1 MPFDWTEDNL
11 RAQYNVAKQNGWVDL
26 IKAAA
31 EASGQP
37 AEMLLGIASRETGFL
52 WLRHPDGAI
61 LGDGG
66 HGHGLMQIDDRSFPE
81 FCRSAAWRDIAKNVA
96 KGIEVL
102 QGKEAFL
109 RHHGIEEAMFP
120 RAAVAA
126 YNCGEGNVLKA
137 IRAGQDVDVHTAHG
151 TYSADAL
158 ARADVFKG
166 FLAED
171 TSSPSA

>member
-11 RAQYNVAKQNGWVDL
+11 RAQYNVARQNGWIDV
-26 IKAAA
+26 ITAAA
-31 EASGQP
+31 QAAGQP
-37 AEMLLGIASRETGFL
+37 AALLLGMASRETGFL
-52 WLRHPDGAI
+52 WPRHPDGAI

-81 FCRSAAWRDIAKNVA
+81 FCQSAAWRDIAKNVA

-102 QGKEAFL
+102 QGKAAFL
-109 RHHGIEEAMFP
+109 RHHGIDEALVP

-137 IRAGQDVDVHTAHG
+137 LHAGQDVDVHTAHG
-151 TYSADAL
+151 TYAADVL
-158 ARADVFKG
+158 ARAAIFEG
-166 FLAED
+166 LLAEH
-171 TSSPSA
+171 A